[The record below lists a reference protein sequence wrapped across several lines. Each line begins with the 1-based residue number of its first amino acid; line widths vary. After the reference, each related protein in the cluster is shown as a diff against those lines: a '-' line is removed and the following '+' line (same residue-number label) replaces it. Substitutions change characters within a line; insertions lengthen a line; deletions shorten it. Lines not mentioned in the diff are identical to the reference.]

1 MDFGSIVGLII
12 GITVLF
18 SALAVETGSMSI
30 VFQPMAFLVV
40 IGGSFGAV
48 LINFSIGHLLTAC
61 RDVKGLFIK
70 ENQQP
75 VELAVQ
81 LLEISTVARQ
91 NGLLVVQNYFG
102 MIQNPF
108 LAHCFKLSL
117 DINNTQF
124 LKEIFYSEIKIEE
137 NRLLNSVQVLEAIG
151 GYTPTFGILGA
162 VLGLIGVMKNLESP
176 HELGQGIATAFV
188 ATLYGVGFANMLFLP
203 LAGKLRF
210 KLKERM
216 IVNEMIAEGV
226 LAVHS
231 GENPALIEEKLVHYL
246 RYFNSSEDIG
256 SKFATE
262 EVF

>member
-1 MDFGSIVGLII
+1 MDFGSIVGLVI
-12 GITVLF
+12 GIIVLF
-18 SALAVETGSMSI
+18 SALALETGSMSI

-40 IGGSFGAV
+40 VGGSFGAV
-48 LINFSIGHLLTAC
+48 LINFSTSHLLTAY
-61 RDVKGLFIK
+61 RDVKSLFIK

-75 VELAVQ
+75 VEIAVQ
-81 LLEISTVARQ
+81 ILEIATFARQ
-91 NGLLVVQNYFG
+91 NGLLVIQNYFDI
-102 MIQNPF
+102 IQNPF
-108 LAHCFKLSL
+108 FANCLKLSL

-137 NRLLNSVQVLEAIG
+137 NRLVHSVQVLEAIG

-188 ATLYGVGFANMLFLP
+188 STLYGVGFANMIFLP

-210 KLKERM
+210 KLKERI

-226 LAVHS
+226 LSIHN
-231 GENPALIEEKLVHYL
+231 GENPAIIEEKLVHYL
-246 RYFNSSEDIG
+246 RYFNSSSDIG
-256 SKFATE
+256 SKFVAE
-262 EVF
+262 EVI